1 VLDGR
6 LWLLQNLNE
15 KPPHMHVLG
24 MFESGCSS
32 FSTQFLIH
40 ELATSTK
47 VIVVLLKQKEI
58 AEAA

>member
-1 VLDGR
+1 
-6 LWLLQNLNE
+6 
-15 KPPHMHVLG
+15 MHVLG